1 MFNKKLKVLLSLF
14 TTLALMTTVCFATD
28 TATPTSDD
36 NNQVEATSNESKIQP
51 KTTSENE
58 NPDGAVVTG
67 EEGENENENENGEDV
82 SSNLNQPTE
91 TINGDIYRSGNDIQ
105 ISEAVNGNVF
115 VTAKNTVTITGQ
127 IAGDLF
133 VVANIVNIDG
143 AQIYGNVFALA
154 NTITLNGLIYDL
166 YSICNN
172 LEVQFNGTTYRDLRA
187 ICDKA
192 TLNGVVGG
200 NVNISAAKSL
210 ELQDDCVIYQNLN
223 YSTKNQLDISKDLVQ
238 GEINYTQLDATSNN
252 IMSYVMSFALVLVF
266 TLVVWLVV
274 TFLAPKFTEKFTK
287 AGKNRPVAS
296 LLFGLLTLIVVP
308 IVSLLLMI
316 TIIGAPVGLILF
328 ALYALVISI
337 SIPMA
342 SISLANILSNVLADK
357 VKFLT
362 KAKNILSVIIV
373 TFVLWLI
380 TLIPYVG
387 GVVTLLAV
395 IYGLG
400 MFTLSVLNKVEKKA
414 KAE

>member
-28 TATPTSDD
+28 TATPTSDTD
-36 NNQVEATSNESKIQP
+36 SQIQATSNDESKIQP
-51 KTTSENE
+51 KTTTENE

-67 EEGENENENENGEDV
+67 EEGENENGEDV
-82 SSNLNQPTE
+82 NSNLNQPTE
-91 TINGDIYRSGNDIQ
+91 TINGDIYRSGDDIQ

-115 VTAKNTVTITGQ
+115 VAAKKAVTITGQ

-133 VVANIVNIDG
+133 VIADIVNIDG
-143 AQIYGNVFALA
+143 AQIYGNVFVLA
-154 NTITLNGLIYDL
+154 NTVTLNGLIYDL
-166 YSICNN
+166 YGVCDT

-223 YSTKNQLDISKDLVQ
+223 YSTKNQLDINKDLVQ
-238 GEINYTQLDATSNN
+238 GEINYTQLDDTSNN

-342 SISLANILSNVLADK
+342 SISLAHILSNVLADK

-400 MFTLSVLNKVEKKA
+400 MFTLSILNKIEKKA